1 MAIATPDCG
10 PVRRIIDALGLKYV
24 RSLRLSMELDS
35 AVAIVTEQYVSGDQ
49 LDRLATALE
58 TKEWVLVPRREW
70 EQANAVPASDLMDEA
85 AGEIDRLRSR
95 LRLQDAVIRSGATL
109 ALTSD
114 EREAV
119 EIAIGLDDSGPMAA
133 TLRGLL
139 DRVGPVRTAATET
152 VEE

>member
-1 MAIATPDCG
+1 VTDITTRL
-10 PVRRIIDALGLKYV
+10 RRWTHDAH
-24 RSLRLSMELDS
+24 
-35 AVAIVTEQYVSGDQ
+35 
-49 LDRLATALE
+49 
-58 TKEWVLVPRREW
+58 
-70 EQANAVPASDLMDEA
+70 AVPASDLMDEA

-95 LRLQDAVIRSGATL
+95 LRLQDAVIRSGDVAC
-109 ALTSD
+109 LTHA
-114 EREAV
+114 EREAL

>member
-1 MAIATPDCG
+1 MTDIATRL
-10 PVRRIIDALGLKYV
+10 RRWTHD
-24 RSLRLSMELDS
+24 
-35 AVAIVTEQYVSGDQ
+35 
-49 LDRLATALE
+49 
-58 TKEWVLVPRREW
+58 
-70 EQANAVPASDLMDEA
+70 ANAVPASDLMDEA